1 MPIEL
6 PEVMGYLGVD
16 PSIESLDAF
25 KETFDTTFQKREEV
39 KGLHGRILSSNRSE
53 LQKIAKEYDLEDALD
68 KETLTK
74 SQKPWEL
81 TRSIFEKQREKYEA
95 ELEAAKSTGGQADP
109 EVLKKLEAKEKRVKE
124 LELALGNQ
132 AAEFEGYKGEITKK
146 EQARILDGYRGE
158 AVKAV
163 KFDASVDELKRDGF
177 LARMASKYTPALD
190 DEGKP
195 VALDGNGEK
204 VKDPKKHGAYLDL
217 ATLYAQ
223 EAEKLNLTTKNA
235 NGNRPVAPVRQFAQ
249 PNPQEVNRSKR
260 PVSPRALG

>member
-6 PEVMGYLGVD
+6 PELMGYLGVD

-25 KETFDTTFQKREEV
+25 KETFDATFQKREEV
-39 KGLHGRILSSNRSE
+39 KTFQGRVLSSNRNGI
-53 LQKIAKEYDLEDALD
+53 LKLAKELELEDAID
-68 KETLTK
+68 KDGLNK
-74 SQKPWEL
+74 SDKPWEQ
-81 TRSIFEKQREKYEA
+81 TRTLIDKLKERHEA
-95 ELEAAKSTGGQADP
+95 EIEAAKGTGGQADP

-235 NGNRPVAPVRQFAQ
+235 NGNRVVTQVRQSVETQ
-249 PNPQEVNRSKR
+249 VRTVDRSKR